1 MASTDDNTD
10 SRTAQRS
17 HRARRLASVLEP
29 VVGQVYFSPECHR
42 NYQQLGFD
50 PSPGEANGVALP
62 EWAAYFTS
70 RGSLLGQVPGE
81 VVTAA
86 FGVFS
91 PTVVVPAVTRGWE
104 LTDAATVRAARA
116 DGAVGQLRRLV
127 GDPPEGT
134 DRARDLL
141 RVAVDAV
148 PPNGRPL
155 AAGAMSWDEPDDA
168 LTAVWHFGDVLRE
181 YRGDSHNASWVAAG
195 HTACE
200 IGLLTELYW
209 GMPTRSYSRTRGW
222 TAEEFDAAEDR
233 LRSIGYL
240 DGEGRGTTLSAAG
253 RDAREAMEIA
263 TDAQLAPV
271 LDALG
276 DDVDELS
283 DLLEPWGVAVR
294 AGHGYPASG
303 PHDLG

>member
-1 MASTDDNTD
+1 MNAPD
-10 SRTAQRS
+10 SQLSDRS
-17 HRARRLASVLEP
+17 RRARRLASVLEP

-42 NYQQLGFD
+42 NYEQLGFD

-70 RGSLLGQVPGE
+70 RGSLLGHVPGE
-81 VVTAA
+81 VVTSA

-91 PTVVVPAVTRGWE
+91 PNVVVPAVARGWE
-104 LTDAATVRAARA
+104 LTDATTVRAARA
-116 DGAVGQLRRLV
+116 DGAVGQLRRLL
-127 GDPPEGT
+127 GNEPDGT

-141 RVAVDAV
+141 RRAAAVA

-155 AAGAMSWDEPDDA
+155 AAGAMSWAEPDDA
-168 LTAVWHFGDVLRE
+168 LTAAWHFGDVLRE

-222 TAEEFDAAEDR
+222 TAEEFDAAEER
-233 LRSIGYL
+233 LRSLGYL
-240 DGEGRGTTLSAAG
+240 TGEGRDVELTDAG
-253 RDAREAMEIA
+253 RAAREAMEVA
-263 TDAQLAPV
+263 TDAQMAPV
-271 LDALG
+271 LEALG
-276 DDVDELS
+276 DDVDELC
-283 DLLEPWGVAVR
+283 DLLAPWGAAVR
-294 AGHGYPASG
+294 AGHGYPGSG
-303 PHDLG
+303 PHDLA